1 MRNIILLLAIVP
13 SILSQEYIP
22 ISHYAP
28 NSAPVAVKIDAKDAK
43 CLAVTIY
50 GEARS
55 EPEKGMIA
63 VAYTVITRSILRK
76 KAVCSI
82 ALAPKQYSI
91 FNGNPALRAAAMS
104 PHLEPIQK
112 NEIDKQDWAASMKVA
127 ESVLKKEVEDP
138 TKGATHYIAPI
149 VMRQKRYTT
158 PGWTKT
164 FTKMGT
170 IGNHVFFKEKI

>member
-127 ESVLKKEVEDP
+127 ESVLKKEVVDP
-138 TKGATHYIAPI
+138 TDGSSYYISPVAMKALGYKYPKWTHTF
-149 VMRQKRYTT
+149 K
-158 PGWTKT
+158 KT
-164 FTKMGT
+164 VH
-170 IGNHVFFKEKI
+170 IGNHIFFKEKI